1 MGDDK
6 NSGNFLKQK
15 EIMRLTDSLGKAE
28 PVKGILSDEEI
39 LEYAGDS
46 KAAANIRLE
55 KGDDEFSDKWIIH
68 KKTIIVL
75 YIILIVPL
83 VLSYYYARM
92 GDFFASVLFLIII
105 LAYLNYP
112 LYFLYIKDYKKLET
126 IQPAEVKTKPERIVK
141 TNKNKSLDSFDV
153 YNSQINDLKKL
164 YEVKETNVRQL
175 IEKRFEPPQI
185 TYTRFIST
193 VDNCTDLFNNQ
204 VNVALNMMNLA
215 TEHTPKIDKEIESK
229 IDVLKSL
236 IEKIDSL
243 SNELIVNIGESESQT
258 DENVKNIIEDMEN
271 LIDSVDEYK

>member
-1 MGDDK
+1 MVDDK
-6 NSGNFLKQK
+6 NSDNFLKQK
-15 EIMRLTDSLGKAE
+15 EINRLTDSLGKSE

-46 KAAANIRLE
+46 KAAANIRLQ
-55 KGDDEFSDKWIIH
+55 KGDDEFLDKWIIH

-75 YIILIVPL
+75 YIVLIVPL
-83 VLSYYYARM
+83 VLSYYYARL
-92 GDFFASVLFLIII
+92 GDLFASILFLIII

-126 IQPAEVKTKPERIVK
+126 IKPAEVKTKPERIAK
-141 TNKNKSLDSFDV
+141 TNKNKSLDSFNV
-153 YNSQINDLKKL
+153 YKSQINDLKKL

-185 TYTRFIST
+185 TYIKFIST

-215 TEHTPKIDKEIESK
+215 TEHTPKSDKEIGSK

>member
-126 IQPAEVKTKPERIVK
+126 IKPAEVKTKPERIVK